1 MQPFLGPGLRL
12 QVAELQRP
20 LPGRL
25 RAGEAEV
32 EHGTELLCEPQPGH
46 QLLAGASAATTKITE
61 LFPG

>member
-32 EHGTELLCEPQPGH
+32 GTELLCEPQPGH
-46 QLLAGASAATTKITE
+46 QLLAGSSAATTKITE